1 MGYPL
6 QIINNF
12 VTLHRFFEK
21 KIEKAQKEIA
31 KEQTKFNDPDLM
43 KQAKAQKKIEKL
55 NKKIEKSKKE
65 IEKARKKL

>member
-1 MGYPL
+1 M

-12 VTLHRFFEK
+12 VTLDRFFEK
-21 KIEKAQKEIA
+21 NIEKAQKEIA

-65 IEKARKKL
+65 IEKSRKKL

>member
-21 KIEKAQKEIA
+21 KIG
-31 KEQTKFNDPDLM
+31 
-43 KQAKAQKKIEKL
+43 
-55 NKKIEKSKKE
+55 KSKKE